1 MKQKYL
7 KLMLLLMSI
16 WSLSS
21 CKDYLKTES
30 NSIFTEDKVYSNLD
44 FATKAVNG
52 MYADLTSNTWYTYN
66 YLFFKVDNDIE
77 INLSPNNSSTTSVS
91 HYAADAGNGVVKSV
105 WDLLYLSIERA
116 NTIIDNLPKS
126 PIWTNEFSAKA
137 QQLYGEAV
145 TLRANC
151 YYELISM
158 WGDVP
163 FKVKSSQAGDN
174 FYLPKTDRDT
184 IYVKLIKELA
194 DVEKY
199 VPWMTDTHTSQ
210 RVNKAFVKGLRA
222 KMALAYAGYSLRNK
236 TFETR
241 RGKDWLAYYK
251 IANQECREVI
261 ESGKHQLNPSFVNIF
276 KTLQAYSM
284 DLSYNEVIFEV
295 AFGRLVS
302 GRIAE
307 LFGMVFNSS
316 TKYGRGY
323 SNFNVPISYFY
334 SFDRSDVRRNTSVEL
349 YNYSSNAV
357 QTIGFAAAT
366 FCPCKWRKSWLNPL
380 MGGSFASSAYTGVNF
395 PLLRYSDIVLM
406 YAETENEINSV
417 PTQAA
422 KDALSSI
429 RNRAFTPALQ
439 SSKVKNYV
447 DSVSVSK
454 DAFFNAIVDERAW
467 EFGGELVRKYDLVRW
482 NLLGTKIQ
490 QMKDDC
496 QKILNDDPKYSKIV
510 PNYLF
515 WKLQADGETL
525 DILNQ
530 DYRLPST
537 ANPGYTLSNAWSF
550 LPAANKTAYT
560 LLMSYVANGY
570 NPAKNNHLLPISS
583 ATIGT
588 SNGSLS
594 NDQIP

>member
-1 MKQKYL
+1 MKQKYV
-7 KLMLLLMSI
+7 KLMLLLVTLYSFT
-16 WSLSS
+16 S
-21 CKDYLKTES
+21 CTDYLKTES
-30 NSIFTEDKVYSNLD
+30 NSIFTENKVYSNLD

-52 MYADLTSNTWYTYN
+52 MYADLTANTLYTYN
-66 YLFFKVDNDIE
+66 YLYFKVDNDIE
-77 INLSPNNSSTTSVS
+77 INLLPNNASTTSVS

-116 NTIIDNLPKS
+116 NTIIDNLPNS
-126 PIWTNEFSAKA
+126 PIWNNEFAVKA

-163 FKVKSSQAGDN
+163 FKVKSSQAGDD

-199 VPWMTDTHTSQ
+199 VPWMTETGTSQ

-222 KMALAYAGYSLRNK
+222 KMSLAYAGYSLRNK

-251 IANQECREVI
+251 IANQECREVM
-261 ESGKHQLNPSFVNIF
+261 ESGKHLLNPSFVNIF

-284 DLSYNEVIFEV
+284 DLTYNEVIFEL
-295 AFGRLVS
+295 AFGRLVN
-302 GRIAE
+302 GRFAE
-307 LFGMVFNSS
+307 LFGMIFNQS

-323 SNFNVPISYFY
+323 SSFNVPISYYY
-334 SFDRSDVRRNTSVEL
+334 SFDRSDLRRNTSVEL
-349 YNYSSNAV
+349 YSYRSDAV
-357 QTIGFAAAT
+357 QTLGFTAT
-366 FCPCKWRKSWLNPL
+366 TYAPCKWRKSWLNPL
-380 MGGSFASSAYTGVNF
+380 MGGSFASSGYTGVNF
-395 PLLRYSDIVLM
+395 PLLRYADIVLM
-406 YAETENEINSV
+406 YAETENEINSG

-422 KDALSSI
+422 KDALSLI
-429 RNRAFTPALQ
+429 RNRAFASALQ
-439 SSKVKNYV
+439 PTKVKNYV
-447 DSVSVSK
+447 DSVAVSK

-482 NLLGTKIQ
+482 NLLGTKIN

-496 QKILNDDPKYSKIV
+496 QKILNDDPKYAKIV

-525 DILNQ
+525 DILNP
-530 DYRLPST
+530 DYRLPNT
-537 ANPGYTLSNAWSF
+537 ANPGYTLTYAWALLS
-550 LPAANKTAYT
+550 AANKTAYS
-560 LLMSYVANGY
+560 LSMSYVANGY
-570 NPAKNNHLLPISS
+570 NSAKNNHLLPLSS

-588 SNGSLS
+588 SNGTLS